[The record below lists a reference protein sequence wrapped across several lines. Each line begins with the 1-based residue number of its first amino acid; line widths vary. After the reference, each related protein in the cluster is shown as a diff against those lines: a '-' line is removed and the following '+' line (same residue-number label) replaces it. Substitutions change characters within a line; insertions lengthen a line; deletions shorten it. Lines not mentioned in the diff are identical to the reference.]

1 MMCTLGDEKWGDLE
15 LLQRKAGR
23 WILGCDNRLPNEA
36 ITGELG
42 WLSLHARRV
51 FLALSFWGKILAM
64 PKDRWVRRVYE
75 QSRRTHEA
83 RPHVKNWAQ
92 IVHLWLRNIGL
103 EDHWIRQDT
112 GDAWKTTARAAVEL
126 ADQRSWRAGSAGK
139 SKLRDYRRWK
149 ALPGWER
156 YLDSR
161 DEQGRRRLTKARGG
175 ILEVSEETGRWER
188 ISVQGK
194 QVPVPRHLRWC
205 EQCLIET
212 EDLRHLL
219 LVCPGYRK
227 VRAEFFGQVA
237 KAHPGLRAGR
247 RALVDLASIHGSI
260 GRHDVDSADGE
271 ALLDW
276 MMSGKGQEATTRLLT
291 ELWLQRKELRLEDVE
306 PRCDS

>member
-1 MMCTLGDEKWGDLE
+1 
-15 LLQRKAGR
+15 
-23 WILGCDNRLPNEA
+23 
-36 ITGELG
+36 
-42 WLSLHARRV
+42 
-51 FLALSFWGKILAM
+51 
-64 PKDRWVRRVYE
+64 
-75 QSRRTHEA
+75 
-83 RPHVKNWAQ
+83 
-92 IVHLWLRNIGL
+92 VHLWLRNIGL

-237 KAHPGLRAGR
+237 SAPGASRRTSRTGRSGFYPRVNRPSRRRQRGR
-247 RALVDLASIHGSI
+247 RGATGLDDERQRPG
-260 GRHDVDSADGE
+260 GHDE
-271 ALLDW
+271 A
-276 MMSGKGQEATTRLLT
+276 
-291 ELWLQRKELRLEDVE
+291 
-306 PRCDS
+306 PH